1 MSINLS
7 AVAVTEF
14 DSMVKHAYANAGLL
28 KNAVTLRN
36 NVVGDTYKFRRMGKG
51 LANQKASSADVTPMN
66 VGHEFKTATL
76 ANWNAPEFTDI
87 FDAQEVNFDEKQEL
101 ASTIAGALG
110 RRCDQLV
117 IDAMDAST
125 PLTTAVPAGGTN
137 LTIAKVNSAQ
147 VELRDQGVPNTELFA
162 VIEAG
167 GLVTDFTGGHNHTQS
182 GNIVASR
189 ESQLEKIALWNKF
202 WNKNCVAIGLASGFL
217 EPVESTAIHL
227 IMSAVLRL
235 MRLFPHDEISQ
246 SNIDEYN
253 RQYDNEMERI
263 RDFIILHYKATE
275 REDTPFWSYCKQMDI
290 PDTLAHRI
298 KLFKDTARVCITD
311 TELFRIDSWTQVM
324 IGQRIIPE
332 NYHQIVDMMSD
343 EELNRFLS
351 GLKNDVSKKVAQM
364 PTHQEFINQYCKA
377 QPI

>member
-87 FDAQEVNFDEKQEL
+87 FDAQDVNFDEKQEL

-125 PLTTAVPAGGTN
+125 PLTTAVAAGGTN
-137 LTIAKVNSAQ
+137 LTIAKVSDAQ

-167 GLVTDFTGGHNHTQS
+167 GLGGLLADEKATSSDYQAIKALVS
-182 GNIVASR
+182 GEINTLV
-189 ESQLEKIALWNKF
+189 
-202 WNKNCVAIGLASGFL
+202 GF
-217 EPVESTAIHL
+217 
-227 IMSAVLRL
+227 
-235 MRLFPHDEISQ
+235 Q
-246 SNIDEYN
+246 
-253 RQYDNEMERI
+253 
-263 RDFIILHYKATE
+263 FIILDTRAEGGLTE
-275 REDTPFWSYCKQMDI
+275 AANI
-290 PDTLAHRI
+290 
-298 KLFKDTARVCITD
+298 V
-311 TELFRIDSWTQVM
+311 DSWFF
-324 IGQRIIPE
+324 QRPSVGLAVGIDMKTEINYVPE
-332 NYHQIVDMMSD
+332 KTSWLTNGMLKAGSVVRD
-343 EELNRFLS
+343 EG
-351 GLKNDVSKKVAQM
+351 GLVKV
-364 PTHQEFINQYCKA
+364 QYDKTA
-377 QPI
+377 

>member
-51 LANQKASSADVTPMN
+51 LANQKASSVDVTPMN

-87 FDAQEVNFDEKQEL
+87 FDAQDVNFDEKQEL
-101 ASTIAGALG
+101 ATTIAGALG

-167 GLVTDFTGGHNHTQS
+167 GLGGLLNDEKATS
-182 GNIVASR
+182 GDYQAI
-189 ESQLEKIALWNKF
+189 KAL
-202 WNKNCVAIGLASGFL
+202 VSG
-217 EPVESTAIHL
+217 
-227 IMSAVLRL
+227 
-235 MRLFPHDEISQ
+235 EINTLVGFQ
-246 SNIDEYN
+246 
-253 RQYDNEMERI
+253 
-263 RDFIILHYKATE
+263 FIILETRAEGGLTE
-275 REDTPFWSYCKQMDI
+275 AANI
-290 PDTLAHRI
+290 
-298 KLFKDTARVCITD
+298 V
-311 TELFRIDSWTQVM
+311 DSWFF
-324 IGQRIIPE
+324 QRPAVGLAVGIDMKTEINYVPE
-332 NYHQIVDMMSD
+332 KTSWLTNGMLKAGSVVRD
-343 EELNRFLS
+343 EG
-351 GLKNDVSKKVAQM
+351 GLVKV
-364 PTHQEFINQYCKA
+364 QYDKTA
-377 QPI
+377 

>member
-101 ASTIAGALG
+101 ATTIAGALG

-167 GLVTDFTGGHNHTQS
+167 GLGGLLNDEKATS
-182 GNIVASR
+182 GDYQAI
-189 ESQLEKIALWNKF
+189 KAL
-202 WNKNCVAIGLASGFL
+202 VSG
-217 EPVESTAIHL
+217 
-227 IMSAVLRL
+227 
-235 MRLFPHDEISQ
+235 EINTLVGFQ
-246 SNIDEYN
+246 
-253 RQYDNEMERI
+253 
-263 RDFIILHYKATE
+263 FIILETRAEGGLTE
-275 REDTPFWSYCKQMDI
+275 
-290 PDTLAHRI
+290 A
-298 KLFKDTARVCITD
+298 ANVV
-311 TELFRIDSWTQVM
+311 DSWFF
-324 IGQRIIPE
+324 QRPSVGLAVGIDMKTEINYVPE
-332 NYHQIVDMMSD
+332 KTSWLTNGMLKAGSVVRD
-343 EELNRFLS
+343 EG
-351 GLKNDVSKKVAQM
+351 GLVKV
-364 PTHQEFINQYCKA
+364 QYDKTA
-377 QPI
+377 

>member
-14 DSMVKHAYANAGLL
+14 DSMVKHAYANMGLL

-51 LANQKASSADVTPMN
+51 LANQKASSADVVAMG
-66 VGHEFKTATL
+66 VGHEFRVATL

-87 FDAQEVNFDEKQEL
+87 FDAQDVNFDEKQEL
-101 ASTIAGALG
+101 ATTIAGALG

-167 GLVTDFTGGHNHTQS
+167 GLGGLLADEKATSSDYQAVKALVS
-182 GNIVASR
+182 GEINSLV
-189 ESQLEKIALWNKF
+189 
-202 WNKNCVAIGLASGFL
+202 GF
-217 EPVESTAIHL
+217 
-227 IMSAVLRL
+227 
-235 MRLFPHDEISQ
+235 Q
-246 SNIDEYN
+246 
-253 RQYDNEMERI
+253 
-263 RDFIILHYKATE
+263 FIILETRTE
-275 REDTPFWSYCKQMDI
+275 GG
-290 PDTLAHRI
+290 L
-298 KLFKDTARVCITD
+298 
-311 TELFRIDSWTQVM
+311 TEAANVVDSWFFQRPSVGLA
-324 IGQRIIPE
+324 IGIDMKTEINYVPE
-332 NYHQIVDMMSD
+332 KTSWLTNGMLKAGSVVRD
-343 EELNRFLS
+343 EG
-351 GLKNDVSKKVAQM
+351 GLVKV
-364 PTHQEFINQYCKA
+364 QYDKTA
-377 QPI
+377 

>member
-167 GLVTDFTGGHNHTQS
+167 GLGGLLNDEKATS
-182 GNIVASR
+182 GDYQAI
-189 ESQLEKIALWNKF
+189 KAL
-202 WNKNCVAIGLASGFL
+202 VSG
-217 EPVESTAIHL
+217 
-227 IMSAVLRL
+227 
-235 MRLFPHDEISQ
+235 EINTLVGFQ
-246 SNIDEYN
+246 
-253 RQYDNEMERI
+253 
-263 RDFIILHYKATE
+263 FIILETRSE
-275 REDTPFWSYCKQMDI
+275 GGLT
-290 PDTLAHRI
+290 
-298 KLFKDTARVCITD
+298 TAANIV
-311 TELFRIDSWTQVM
+311 DSWFF
-324 IGQRIIPE
+324 QRPSVGLAVGIDMKTEINYVPE
-332 NYHQIVDMMSD
+332 KTSWLTNGMLKAGSVVRD
-343 EELNRFLS
+343 EG
-351 GLKNDVSKKVAQM
+351 GLVKV
-364 PTHQEFINQYCKA
+364 QYDKTA
-377 QPI
+377 

>member
-14 DSMVKHAYANAGLL
+14 DSMVKHAYANMGLL

-51 LANQKASSADVTPMN
+51 LANQKASSADVVAMG

-87 FDAQEVNFDEKQEL
+87 FDAQDVNFDEKQEL

-167 GLVTDFTGGHNHTQS
+167 GLGGLLADEKATSSDYQAVKALVS
-182 GNIVASR
+182 GEINSLV
-189 ESQLEKIALWNKF
+189 
-202 WNKNCVAIGLASGFL
+202 GF
-217 EPVESTAIHL
+217 
-227 IMSAVLRL
+227 
-235 MRLFPHDEISQ
+235 Q
-246 SNIDEYN
+246 
-253 RQYDNEMERI
+253 
-263 RDFIILHYKATE
+263 FIILETRTE
-275 REDTPFWSYCKQMDI
+275 GG
-290 PDTLAHRI
+290 L
-298 KLFKDTARVCITD
+298 
-311 TELFRIDSWTQVM
+311 TEAANVVDSWFFQRPSVGLA
-324 IGQRIIPE
+324 IGIDMKTEINYVPE
-332 NYHQIVDMMSD
+332 KTSWLTNGMLKAGSVVRD
-343 EELNRFLS
+343 EG
-351 GLKNDVSKKVAQM
+351 GLVKV
-364 PTHQEFINQYCKA
+364 QYDKTA
-377 QPI
+377 